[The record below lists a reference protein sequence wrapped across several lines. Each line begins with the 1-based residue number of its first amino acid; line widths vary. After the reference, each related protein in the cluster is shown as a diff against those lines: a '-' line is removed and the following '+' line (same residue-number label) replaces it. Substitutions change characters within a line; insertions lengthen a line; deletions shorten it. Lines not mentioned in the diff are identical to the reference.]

1 MDSPIPPAAE
11 SPRSVGL
18 RGRVAIVVLLGAL
31 TVATAAHAVG
41 TATTPSPYQ
50 LLLVVVLLGP
60 ALVVELPLR
69 LGNRRVQVAGL
80 FEAALIVC
88 LALNTGPWLV
98 LIVAVVTLVRDARLR
113 RSWTQHLVNSAAIAG
128 PTGASLVVLHL
139 LAPSGSWPG
148 YTGALVAAAVTFTLL
163 NELLLGWVIAAAT
176 GGRLLPTILADAA
189 TTGVG
194 LLVNILLGLAVLAA
208 VATGQW
214 AIVLAVPLVLAMIVR
229 RYRRRLLLDTTTDA
243 LPRLR
248 QAAERLEALDASEAV
263 AEVLGRAAA
272 LFAVERIQLVLL
284 HWPGEGDR
292 THTLTVGAGVEST
305 RGRPAAAQDPNVL
318 TVRLLSGPADASE
331 VLGELRMTF
340 ARPPA
345 LAVAEQQVLETF
357 VSATAGSLARTRSYA
372 EQFHRARTDP
382 LTGLRNRLAFNERLE
397 QLLPAVLDGHA
408 AGDAASTAGLAVL
421 LFDLDHFKEVND
433 TLGHTAGDALLVEL
447 AVRLGNS
454 LRPGDLV
461 ARLGGDEFAVLL
473 HDMPTGRQALTI
485 ADKLLARLNEPV
497 LVEGLELPVEASVG
511 VAVAPRD
518 GTSAQALLRCADVAM
533 YRAKAKRNAAVVY
546 DPSLDP
552 AGAERLQL
560 VSQLQ
565 AAIRDHQIVV
575 HYQPIFCLRTGA
587 VQGAE
592 ALVRWQHPQRG
603 LLAPG
608 AFVPAVER
616 TALILPLTM
625 AVLDEAVREAVTWP
639 CSEGAELTL
648 SVNLSPRCLLV
659 RSIPDQVVRI
669 LASHGLPARQLTL
682 EITETLAMSDLEVV
696 EDVLTQLRALGVG
709 LSVDDFG
716 TGYSSMSFLR
726 KIAVNEVKVDRSF
739 VAEAPHSRN
748 DRAIVNAT
756 VALAHGLALPVV
768 GEGVETPEQLR
779 TLQASGCDAAQGFL
793 LARPL
798 AAADLRAVFGT
809 RHPAIVA
816 ELKAA
821 NVPGYLDGATQP
833 YHVERGLDY
842 GR

>member
-1 MDSPIPPAAE
+1 VDSPIPPAAE

-18 RGRVAIVVLLGAL
+18 RGRVAIVVLLGAS

-41 TATTPSPYQ
+41 TATTPSSYQ

-148 YTGALVAAAVTFTLL
+148 YAGALVAAAVTFTLL

-229 RYRRRLLLDTTTDA
+229 RYRRRLLLDTTADA

-263 AEVLGRAAA
+263 AEVLSRAAA

-372 EQFHRARTDP
+372 EQFHSARTDP

-397 QLLPAVLDGHA
+397 QLLPAVLDGHV
-408 AGDAASTAGLAVL
+408 AGVAASTAGLAVL

-473 HDMPTGRQALTI
+473 RDMPTGRQALTI

-497 LVEGLELPVEASVG
+497 QVEGLELPVEASVG

-575 HYQPIFCLRTGA
+575 HYQPIFCLRTGV

-616 TALILPLTM
+616 TALIVPLTM

-669 LASHGLPARQLTL
+669 LAARGLPARRLTL

-696 EDVLTQLRALGVG
+696 DDVLTQLRALGVG

-739 VAEAPHSRN
+739 VAAAPHSRN

-809 RHPAIVA
+809 RHSAIVA

-821 NVPGYLDGATQP
+821 DVPGYLGGATQP
-833 YHVERGLDY
+833 YHVEAGLDY